1 MKKNNNKIETFE
13 RIDCTIPKELKI
25 KLTNK
30 SKELGLNLKSTLIVI
45 LNDYFK

>member
-1 MKKNNNKIETFE
+1 MKEKNIE
-13 RIDCTIPKELKI
+13 RIDCTIPRELKI
-25 KLTNK
+25 KLINK